1 MPYEEVLGWF
11 EFFDRF
17 PPEWRADR
25 RAAIISMSMAGDKV
39 KPEDLFDSL
48 RVIKDQMNKVN
59 SETASVSSRFV
70 DRFKHLFT
78 EKVDF
83 IND

>member
-1 MPYEEVLGWF
+1 
-11 EFFDRF
+11 
-17 PPEWRADR
+17 
-25 RAAIISMSMAGDKV
+25 MAGDKV

-48 RVIKDQMNKVN
+48 KVIREQYNKQQGKDSNL
-59 SETASVSSRFV
+59 SSRFV

-83 IND
+83 LND

>member
-1 MPYEEVLGWF
+1 
-11 EFFDRF
+11 
-17 PPEWRADR
+17 
-25 RAAIISMSMAGDKV
+25 MSMAGSKV

-48 RVIKDQMNKVN
+48 RVIRDQYNKQQEKIN
-59 SETASVSSRFV
+59 TVSNRFV

-83 IND
+83 LND